1 MISAAKVGV
10 TKIPGSMAESEMI
23 ITPTNPMVLVNFDLT
38 SSVMVSTKDS
48 MLDLTMMTPTVNDCI
63 RSYSFGQVVL

>member
-48 MLDLTMMTPTVNDCI
+48 MLDLTMMTPPVNDCI
-63 RSYSFGQVVL
+63 MSYSFGQVVL